1 MKKSAINPMPE
12 FFDRYINLVEDID
25 IHEAMKKYAF
35 KLNGED
41 VESLKRLGDKTYAPD
56 KWTVKDILQ
65 HMIDTERIQ
74 AYRALRFARNDQSIL
89 PGFDEQVYGAE
100 ANASK
105 RSVVDLLDELI
116 YVRQSNILLFRSF
129 DNTMLLREGI
139 CFKVTISVLAL
150 GFVIVGHG
158 IHHMNVIKEKYYPL
172 K

>member
-25 IHEAMKKYAF
+25 IHEALKKYSF
-35 KLNGED
+35 NLTGED
-41 VESLKRLGDKTYAPD
+41 VELLKLLGDKKYTPD

-74 AYRALRFARNDQSIL
+74 AYRALRFARNDKNVL
-89 PGFDEQVYGAE
+89 PGFDEQLYGAE
-100 ANASK
+100 ANAGR

-116 YVRQSNILLFRSF
+116 YVRQSNILLFKSF
-129 DNTMLLREGI
+129 DDTMLLRSGV
-139 CFKVTISVLAL
+139 CFKVPISVLAL
-150 GFVIVGHG
+150 GFVIAGHG
-158 IHHMNVIKEKYYPL
+158 IHHMKVIKEKYYPL